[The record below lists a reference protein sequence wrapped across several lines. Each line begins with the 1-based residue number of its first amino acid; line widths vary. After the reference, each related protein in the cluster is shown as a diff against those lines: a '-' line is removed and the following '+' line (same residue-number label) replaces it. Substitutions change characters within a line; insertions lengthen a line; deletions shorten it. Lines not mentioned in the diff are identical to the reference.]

1 MDAQGPAGFHSPF
14 PCLCRCGTVA
24 LMDFLKK
31 LLPTIGHLL
40 GGPLGGAAIEA
51 AGKALGLSD
60 ATADKV
66 QKALTS
72 GNLTAEQIAA
82 LQAADLQLK
91 TRMAELGIDAEKLA
105 AEDRASARA
114 MQIKTGSH
122 VPAVLGLT
130 ITVGFFGILVALMTG
145 VLKLWDNAGLQ
156 MLLGSLGTS
165 WGMVVSYYFGASHK
179 PPTDSK

>member
-1 MDAQGPAGFHSPF
+1 
-14 PCLCRCGTVA
+14 
-24 LMDFLKK
+24 MDFLKK

-130 ITVGFFGILVALMTG
+130 ITIGFFGILVALMTG

>member
-1 MDAQGPAGFHSPF
+1 MS
-14 PCLCRCGTVA
+14 
-24 LMDFLKK
+24 FLSK
-31 LLPTIGHLL
+31 LLPTIGSLL
-40 GGPLGGAAIEA
+40 GGPLGGAAVEA
-51 AGKALGLSD
+51 VGKALGMSE
-60 ATADKV
+60 ATTDKV
-66 QKALTS
+66 QRALTS

-122 VPAVLGLT
+122 VPAILGLT

-179 PPTDSK
+179 PPTEAK